1 MRLSNSDKKT
11 IMHAIQEAEKNT
23 SGEIR
28 VHIQYSK
35 KDDAPLAEA
44 KSIFEE
50 LKMHE
55 TIARNGVLIY
65 FNPKARKFALFGDIG
80 IHQKLG
86 QTYWDELVAHV
97 RSTIHEKDL
106 LSGILDAIHALGE
119 QLAKHFPGSGHN
131 PDELTNEVTEKH

>member
-1 MRLSNSDKKT
+1 MNFREDGGWTYCKQQLDK
-11 IMHAIQEAEKNT
+11 
-23 SGEIR
+23 
-28 VHIQYSK
+28 
-35 KDDAPLAEA
+35 
-44 KSIFEE
+44 